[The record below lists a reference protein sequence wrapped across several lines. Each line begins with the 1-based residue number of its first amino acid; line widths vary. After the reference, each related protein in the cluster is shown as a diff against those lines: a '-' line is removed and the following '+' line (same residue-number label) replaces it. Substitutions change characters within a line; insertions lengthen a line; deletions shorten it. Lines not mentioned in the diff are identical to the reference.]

1 MANYDGLTRNT
12 WTGTWSP
19 SGTHPIVLD
28 TEIRGGLR
36 FVSGEEGDRLE
47 DISGQR
53 LQEGM
58 LVYLKNEYDEF
69 QGDKY
74 YKYLLLEGEG
84 RDLSTGEMPN
94 DSLNWSEVSFGSG
107 GGSGGGGSG
116 SADLRAGNGIGLAN
130 QGQSKIV
137 SLTDTGVAAGTYGSS
152 KTVPVLTIDQQGRV
166 VSATEQIV
174 SSGVARIDIL
184 RPDDIQLSGLSDVL
198 PFSDYNIGT
207 VVSYFAKDENG
218 DVVSL
223 DVSIGDSAISFEAK
237 EDLSNFDITLTYV
250 LSESAKSDSYKYNL
264 SGNSYSLRHNGINN
278 LINFYALDP
287 NGNVVDLGVNVSD
300 SDLTVESNCSLD
312 GHSLYVI
319 TN

>member
-74 YKYLLLEGEG
+74 YKYLLLEGEE

-116 SADLRAGNGIGLAN
+116 SADLRAGNGIGLTN

-264 SGNSYSLRHNGINN
+264 SGNSYSLRHNGVNN

-300 SDLTVESNCSLD
+300 SDLTVESNYSLD

>member
-1 MANYDGLTRNT
+1 MSNYDGLTRNT

-36 FVSGEEGDRLE
+36 FVSGEEGDKLE

-58 LVYLKNEYDEF
+58 LVYLKSEYGGF

-94 DSLNWSEVSFGSG
+94 DDLNWSEVSFGSG
-107 GGSGGGGSG
+107 NGSGGGSG
-116 SADLRAGNGIGLAN
+116 SSADIRAGNGIGLSN
-130 QGQSKIV
+130 QGNSKIV
-137 SLTDTGVAAGTYGSS
+137 SLTDTGVSAGTYGSG
-152 KTVPVLTIDQQGRV
+152 KTVPVLEIDEQGRI

-184 RPDDIQLSGLSDVL
+184 KPEDINLSGLNDTL
-198 PFSDYNIGT
+198 PFADYSIGT
-207 VVSYFAKDENG
+207 VVSYFAKDHNG

-237 EDLSNFDITLTYV
+237 KDLSNFDITLTYV
-250 LSESAKSDSYKYNL
+250 LSESVKSDSYKYNL
-264 SGNSYSLRHNGINN
+264 SGSSYSLRHNGINN

-287 NGNVVDLGVNVSD
+287 SGNVVDLSVNVSD
-300 SDLTVESNCSLD
+300 SDLTVESNHSLD

>member
-36 FVSGEEGDRLE
+36 FISGDEGDRLE

-58 LVYLKNEYDEF
+58 LVYLKNGYSGFEGDE
-69 QGDKY
+69 Y
-74 YKYLLLEGEG
+74 YKYLLLEGES

-94 DSLNWSEVSFGSG
+94 NSTNWSEVSFGSNG
-107 GGSGGGGSG
+107 GGNGGGSG
-116 SADLRAGNGIGLAN
+116 SADIKAGTGIGLSN
-130 QGQSKIV
+130 EGNTKVV
-137 SLTDTGVAAGTYGSS
+137 SLNDTGVIAGTYGSAN
-152 KTVPVLTIDQQGRV
+152 TVPVLSIDQQGRI
-166 VSATEQIV
+166 VSAGEQIV
-174 SSGVARIDIL
+174 STGIARIDIL
-184 RPDDIQLSGLSDVL
+184 KPEDINLSGLIDEML
-198 PFSDYNIGT
+198 FSDYDIGT
-207 VVSYFAKDENG
+207 VVSYFAKDQNG
-218 DVVSL
+218 DIISL
-223 DVSIGDSAISFEAK
+223 DVSIDDSAITFEAK

-250 LSESAKSDSYKYNL
+250 LSESVKSDSYKYNM
-264 SGNSYSLRHNGINN
+264 SGNSYALRHNGINK
-278 LINFYALDP
+278 LINFYVLDP
-287 NGNVVDLGVNVSD
+287 AGNVVDLGVNVSD
-300 SDLTVESNCSLD
+300 TDLTVESNYNLD

>member
-1 MANYDGLTRNT
+1 
-12 WTGTWSP
+12 
-19 SGTHPIVLD
+19 
-28 TEIRGGLR
+28 
-36 FVSGEEGDRLE
+36 
-47 DISGQR
+47 
-53 LQEGM
+53 M

-74 YKYLLLEGEG
+74 YKYLLLEGEE

-116 SADLRAGNGIGLAN
+116 SADLRAGNGIGLTN

-137 SLTDTGVAAGTYGSS
+137 SLTDTGVAAGTYGSA

-184 RPDDIQLSGLSDVL
+184 KPEDIQLSGFSDVL

-218 DVVSL
+218 DIVSL

-250 LSESAKSDSYKYNL
+250 LSESVKSDSYKYNL

-300 SDLTVESNCSLD
+300 SDLTVESNYSLD

>member
-58 LVYLKNEYDEF
+58 LVYLKNEYGEF

-74 YKYLLLEGEG
+74 YKYLLLEGED

-107 GGSGGGGSG
+107 GGSGGGFG
-116 SADLRAGNGIGLAN
+116 SADLREGNGIGLTD

-174 SSGVARIDIL
+174 STGVARIDIL
-184 RPDDIQLSGLSDVL
+184 RPEDIHLSGLSDML

-250 LSESAKSDSYKYNL
+250 LSESVKSDSYKYNL
-264 SGNSYSLRHNGINN
+264 SGNSYSLRHNGISN

-300 SDLTVESNCSLD
+300 SDLTVESNYSLD

>member
-36 FVSGEEGDRLE
+36 FVSGDEGDRLE
-47 DISGQR
+47 NISGQR

-58 LVYLKNEYDEF
+58 LVYLKNEYAGF

-74 YKYLLLEGEG
+74 YKYLLLEDEG

-94 DSLNWSEVSFGSG
+94 DPLNWSEVSFGSD
-107 GGSGGGGSG
+107 GGSGGGSG
-116 SADLRAGNGIGLAN
+116 SADIRAGNGIGLSG
-130 QGQSKIV
+130 QGNSKIV
-137 SLTDTGVAAGTYGSS
+137 SLTDTGVSAGTYGSA
-152 KTVPVLTIDQQGRV
+152 KTVPVLTIDDQGRV

-184 RPDDIQLSGLSDVL
+184 KPEDINLDGLIDVI
-198 PFSDYNIGT
+198 PFADYNIGT
-207 VVSYFAKDENG
+207 VVSYFAKDQSG

-250 LSESAKSDSYKYNL
+250 LSESVKSDYYKYNL
-264 SGNSYSLRHNGINN
+264 SGNSYSLRHNGINK

-300 SDLTVESNCSLD
+300 SDLTVESNYSLD

>member
-74 YKYLLLEGEG
+74 YKYLLLEGEE

-116 SADLRAGNGIGLAN
+116 SADLRAGNGIGLTN

-184 RPDDIQLSGLSDVL
+184 RPDDIQLSGLSDML

-250 LSESAKSDSYKYNL
+250 LSESVKSDSYKYNL
-264 SGNSYSLRHNGINN
+264 SGNSYSLRHNGIDN

-300 SDLTVESNCSLD
+300 SDLTVESNYSLD

>member
-36 FVSGEEGDRLE
+36 FVSGGEGDRLE
-47 DISGQR
+47 DIPGQR

-58 LVYLKNEYDEF
+58 LVYLKNEYGEF

-74 YKYLLLEGEG
+74 YKYLLLEGEE

-107 GGSGGGGSG
+107 GGSGGGSG
-116 SADLRAGNGIGLAN
+116 SADLRAGNGIGLTN

-174 SSGVARIDIL
+174 SSGIARIDIL

-250 LSESAKSDSYKYNL
+250 LSDSVKSDSYKYNL

-287 NGNVVDLGVNVSD
+287 DGNIVDLGVNVSD
-300 SDLTVESNCSLD
+300 SDLTVESNYSLD

>member
-116 SADLRAGNGIGLAN
+116 SADLRAGNGIGLTN

-264 SGNSYSLRHNGINN
+264 SGNSYSLRHNGVNN

-300 SDLTVESNCSLD
+300 SDLTVESNYSLD

>member
-28 TEIRGGLR
+28 TEVRGGLR

-47 DISGQR
+47 DIPGQR

-58 LVYLKNEYDEF
+58 LVYLKNEYGAF

-74 YKYLLLEGEG
+74 YKYLLLEGEE

-94 DSLNWSEVSFGSG
+94 DSLNWSEVSFGSS
-107 GGSGGGGSG
+107 GGSGNGSD
-116 SADLRAGNGIGLAN
+116 STDLRAGNGIELTN
-130 QGQSKIV
+130 QGQSKII

-174 SSGVARIDIL
+174 SSGIARIDIL

-250 LSESAKSDSYKYNL
+250 LSDSVKSDSYKYNL

-287 NGNVVDLGVNVSD
+287 DGNIVDLGVNVSD
-300 SDLTVESNCSLD
+300 SDLTVESNYSLD

>member
-19 SGTHPIVLD
+19 SGAHPIVLD

-36 FVSGEEGDRLE
+36 FVSGDEGDRLE
-47 DISGQR
+47 DIPGQR

-58 LVYLKNEYDEF
+58 LVYLKNGYDEF

-107 GGSGGGGSG
+107 GGSGGGSG
-116 SADLRAGNGIGLAN
+116 SADLRAGNGIGLTD

-137 SLTDTGVAAGTYGSS
+137 SLTDTGVTAGTYGSS

-166 VSATEQIV
+166 VSASEQIV

-250 LSESAKSDSYKYNL
+250 LSGSAKSDSYKYNL
-264 SGNSYSLRHNGINN
+264 SGNSYSLRHNGIDN

-287 NGNVVDLGVNVSD
+287 DGNVVDLGVNISD
-300 SDLTVESNCSLD
+300 SDLTIESNYSLD

>member
-74 YKYLLLEGEG
+74 YKYLLLEGEE

-116 SADLRAGNGIGLAN
+116 SADLRAGNGIGLTN

-137 SLTDTGVAAGTYGSS
+137 SLTDTGVAAGTYGSA

-184 RPDDIQLSGLSDVL
+184 KPEDIQLSGFSDVL

-218 DVVSL
+218 DIVSL

-250 LSESAKSDSYKYNL
+250 LSESVKSDSYKYNL

-300 SDLTVESNCSLD
+300 SDLTVESNYSLD

>member
-47 DISGQR
+47 DIPGQR

-58 LVYLKNEYDEF
+58 LVYLKNEYGEF

-74 YKYLLLEGEG
+74 YKYLLLEGEE

-107 GGSGGGGSG
+107 GGSGGGSG
-116 SADLRAGNGIGLAN
+116 SADLRAGNGIGLTN

-174 SSGVARIDIL
+174 SSGIARIDIL

-250 LSESAKSDSYKYNL
+250 LSDSVKSDSYKYNL

-287 NGNVVDLGVNVSD
+287 DGNIVDLGVNVSD
-300 SDLTVESNCSLD
+300 SDLTVESNYSLD

>member
-28 TEIRGGLR
+28 TEIRGGLS
-36 FVSGEEGDRLE
+36 FVSGDEGDRLE

-116 SADLRAGNGIGLAN
+116 SADLRAGNGIGLTN

-250 LSESAKSDSYKYNL
+250 LSESVKSDSYKYML
-264 SGNSYSLRHNGINN
+264 SGNSYSLRHNGIDN

-300 SDLTVESNCSLD
+300 SDLTVESNYSLD